1 MNQMQPPVQ
10 TVKSLIKAFAIALA
24 LAVILLIT
32 VVLPAEYGVDPTG
45 LGEKLGLIALS
56 DPSEEKK
63 LVEPVLCDDNTSV
76 KQDSVQIRVPAMSGV
91 EYKFHMDKGATLEY
105 SWKTNGA
112 NLYFDFHGE
121 PQGDKTGYFKSY
133 KESSSHMDSGAQTMP
148 FVGSHGWYWKN
159 ESAKAIELTLKTKG
173 VYQILGYR

>member
-1 MNQMQPPVQ
+1 MQPPVQ
-10 TVKSLIKAFAIALA
+10 TIKSLIKALLVAMAFAV
-24 LAVILLIT
+24 VILIT
-32 VVLPAEYGVDPTG
+32 LVFPAEYGVDPTG
-45 LGEKLGLIALS
+45 LGKQFGLIALS
-56 DPSEEKK
+56 ETTEEKISVAPA
-63 LVEPVLCDDNTSV
+63 LSDGDILV

-91 EYKFHMDKGATLEY
+91 EYKFHMSKGAVLEY
-105 SWKTNGA
+105 SWAANGA
-112 NLYFDFHGE
+112 KLYFDFHGE

-133 KESSSHMDSGAQTMP
+133 KESTSGMDSGSQAMP